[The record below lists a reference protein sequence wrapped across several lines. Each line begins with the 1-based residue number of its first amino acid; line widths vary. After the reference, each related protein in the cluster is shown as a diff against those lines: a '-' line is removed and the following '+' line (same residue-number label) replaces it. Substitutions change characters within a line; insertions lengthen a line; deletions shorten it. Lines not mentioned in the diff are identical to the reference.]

1 MSLSILDNGWA
12 KYLNPEFK
20 KDYFKNLQ
28 TFLENELKEEKEIYP
43 PLNEVFTAFQ
53 LTDFSN
59 VKVVIIG
66 QDPYHGEG
74 QAHGLSF
81 SVKPEITK
89 IPPSLKNIYKELK
102 ADLDIE
108 PVNHGFL
115 KKWAD
120 EGVLMINSVLTV
132 EKSNPGSHRKKGWEN
147 FTDKVISI
155 LNEEKENLVFI
166 LWGNDAK
173 KKALGVNRERH
184 LVLESAHPSPFSVK
198 KFYGCKHFSK
208 TNHFLKEKK
217 IPPIKW
223 DLN

>member
-1 MSLSILDNGWA
+1 MSLLPLENNWA
-12 KYLNPEFK
+12 KYLNKEFD

-28 TFLENELKEEKEIYP
+28 TFLKDELKGNKEIYP
-43 PLNEVFTAFQ
+43 PLSDVFTAFK
-53 LTDFSN
+53 LTDFDK

-81 SVKPEITK
+81 SVKPEIK
-89 IPPSLKNIYKELK
+89 KLPPSLKNIYKELK
-102 ADLDIE
+102 SDLAIE
-108 PVNHGFL
+108 PVEHGYL

-132 EKSNPGSHRKKGWEN
+132 EKSNPGSHRKKGWEQ
-147 FTDKVISI
+147 FTDKVISL

-173 KKALGVNRERH
+173 KKALGVDRDKH

-208 TNHFLKEKK
+208 ANDYLKAKK